1 MSDRAEPRE
10 AEELHVHPQPRQ
22 YINVAII
29 LAVLTAV
36 EVAIYYVEGVR
47 SILVPILIFLAILKF
62 VLVALWFMHLR
73 FDSNIFKR
81 LFVTGLVLALLVFA
95 VVLVFFSTHGGP
107 APGAG

>member
-10 AEELHVHPQPRQ
+10 AEELHVHPEPRQ
-22 YINVAII
+22 YVNVAII

>member
-29 LAVLTAV
+29 LAVLTAI

-47 SILVPILIFLAILKF
+47 VILVPILIVLAILKF

>member
-10 AEELHVHPQPRQ
+10 AEELRVHPQPRQ
-22 YINVAII
+22 YVTVAIV

-47 SILVPILIFLAILKF
+47 AILVPVLIALAILKF

-81 LFVTGLVLALLVFA
+81 LFVTGLVLALMVFA

>member
-22 YINVAII
+22 YVNVAII

-81 LFVTGLVLALLVFA
+81 LFVTGLVLALLVFT

>member
-10 AEELHVHPQPRQ
+10 VEELHVHPQPRQ
-22 YINVAII
+22 YVNVAII

>member
-22 YINVAII
+22 YVNVAII

-81 LFVTGLVLALLVFA
+81 LFVTGLVLALLVFT
-95 VVLVFFSTHGGP
+95 VVLIFFSTHGGP